1 MAVLKKYFW
10 LVFLVLTLAL
20 RACFHA
26 FPGVT
31 EQVYSRGVFQGIRCS
46 LDFLTGWLPFP
57 FTYLI
62 FAGLIWWGARV
73 VWKFFAKRT
82 LPISR
87 HLLQAGLRLVLFA
100 CAIVTLFYWLWGF
113 NYDRIPIEKQ
123 LALPEVRLDSAYIK
137 TALDEQTQRV
147 LQLRLLLQADTSK
160 SIDTAFPAEQLET
173 TVRQEVAEQLAAL
186 QFPTPGRPRGRQPF
200 WNGFLL
206 RFGAAGIYNPF
217 SGECNIDRALHPLTK
232 PINLAHEL
240 CHGYGFGDEGTCNF
254 LAYIALEKSQQ
265 PYLRYTAELDFWRE
279 LAVAYRQCAP
289 EAYPAFRATLPTGFR
304 SDLDNIYRI
313 LDQYPEFFEAF
324 RYRLY
329 DQYLKSQGISEGMA
343 NYGKV
348 IPLVLAWRQKG

>member
-1 MAVLKKYFW
+1 MLKKYFW

-20 RACFHA
+20 RAFFHA
-26 FPGVT
+26 FPDFT
-31 EQVYSRGVFQGIRCS
+31 ELVYSRGIFQGIRYS

-62 FAGLIWWGARV
+62 FAGLIWWGARG
-73 VWKFFAKRT
+73 VWRFFAKRT
-82 LPISR
+82 LLLGR
-87 HLLQAGLRLVLFA
+87 HMLQAGLRLVLGA

-113 NYDRIPIEKQ
+113 NYDRIPIEQQ
-123 LALPEVRLDSAYIK
+123 LALPEIHPDSADIK
-137 TALDEQTQRV
+137 TALDEQTQLV
-147 LQLRLLLQADTSK
+147 LQLRLLLQTDTSK
-160 SIDTAFPAEQLET
+160 PIDTAFPVEQLET
-173 TVRQEVAEQLAAL
+173 AVRQEVIDQLAAL
-186 QFPTPGRPRGRQPF
+186 QFPTPGSPRGRQPF

-254 LAYIALEKSQQ
+254 LAYLALEKSQQ

-279 LAVAYRQCAP
+279 LAVAYRQSAP

-304 SDLDNIYRI
+304 ADLDNIYRI